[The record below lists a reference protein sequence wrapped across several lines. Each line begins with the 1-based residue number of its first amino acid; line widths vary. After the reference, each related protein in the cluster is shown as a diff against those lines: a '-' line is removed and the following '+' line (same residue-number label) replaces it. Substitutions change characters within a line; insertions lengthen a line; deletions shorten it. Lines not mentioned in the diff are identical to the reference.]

1 MPRLGY
7 GRFASVIGIMLLSLW
22 VAPGARA
29 GRPQPVSVRSVTFNE
44 ARLPSQKEP
53 YYEIA
58 IRLRGE
64 RVTDAGGE
72 SDFYRAIDV
81 RLELGFVVGR
91 GEHERQEFYRSR
103 AQLVG
108 LSVREEKTV
117 YFYLPPEIVR
127 RDRLSR
133 APVAWRVS
141 LGVNGEALRHEPG
154 SYSGSLGE
162 VSAARL
168 FMSRMERHAPRNDGL
183 LLPIYLT
190 PFYSEQARRLEESP
204 SYMRSDPLNAEDQEP
219 EKRSLD

>member
-1 MPRLGY
+1 V
-7 GRFASVIGIMLLSLW
+7 FGIFVLSIS
-22 VAPGARA
+22 VAPLVHAS
-29 GRPQPVSVRSVTFNE
+29 RPQSVSVRSVVFNE
-44 ARLPSQKEP
+44 ARLPTQRDA
-53 YYEIA
+53 YYEIQ

-64 RVTDAGGE
+64 RVDESGGE
-72 SDFYRAIDV
+72 SHFHRSIDV
-81 RLELGFVVGR
+81 RLELGFGVGR

-108 LSVREEKTV
+108 LSTHEEKTV

-141 LGVNGEALRHEPG
+141 LGVNGEALRNEPG
-154 SYSGSLGE
+154 SYSDSLGE

-168 FMSRMERHAPRNDGL
+168 FMSRIEHQAPRNDGL

-190 PFYSEQARRLEESP
+190 PFYGEQARRLEESP
-204 SYMRSDPLNAEDQEP
+204 SYLRSDPLNVEDQKP
-219 EKRSLD
+219 ATRSLD